1 MLPPVQ
7 PEECSVSVLFKS
19 ACLVACGLFAGLAA
33 AADLEV
39 KDPWVRGTVPAQ
51 KVTGAFM
58 QLTSKSG
65 VTVLGAA
72 SPAAGIVEIHEM
84 AMDGGVMKMRA
95 LPRLDVPAGK
105 AVELKPG
112 GYHIMLI
119 DLKKP
124 LAAGDVVP
132 ITLKVE
138 GQDKKPENVELKATV
153 RALTAAPGMDHEH
166 HHHGH

>member
-1 MLPPVQ
+1 M
-7 PEECSVSVLFKS
+7 SVLFKS
-19 ACLVACGLFAGLAA
+19 ACFVACGLFAGLAA

-65 VTVLGAA
+65 VSVLGAA

-119 DLKKP
+119 DLRKP
-124 LAAGDVVP
+124 LAAGDIVP